1 MRAGVAER
9 RSASAPTNA
18 LPLEHIREDL
28 GDCSPVT
35 AYSGVKPLENH
46 MFVLSDNL
54 VTVPKCD
61 QSPECRIGLGF
72 PESSSSYSLQAVTLG
87 VSKRRCLKIST
98 VLYTL
103 CHA

>member
-46 MFVLSDNL
+46 MFVERLS
-54 VTVPKCD
+54 T
-61 QSPECRIGLGF
+61 RI
-72 PESSSSYSLQAVTLG
+72 SIASHQ
-87 VSKRRCLKIST
+87 
-98 VLYTL
+98 
-103 CHA
+103 